1 MKVTVVFEDGVIVV
15 DLVPKFGF
23 VFEGID
29 PSWLVIQW
37 QGDYGWVDVKHG
49 DRLWITDPAFVQP
62 YIDLWNSKPLE

>member
-29 PSWLVIQW
+29 PNWRVIQW
-37 QGDYGWVDVKHG
+37 QDDRGWIEVHTG
-49 DRLWITDPAFVQP
+49 ERLWLTDITVVQP
-62 YIDLWNSKPLE
+62 FIDMYNA